1 MRYFRGGNLMVKSS
15 SSQVM
20 PVEPRRR
27 TPTQVPRVPPARPGW
42 QPIDFDGEDTSL
54 TQDHLALLK

>member
-1 MRYFRGGNLMVKSS
+1 MMVESS
-15 SSQVM
+15 SSQVK

-27 TPTQVPRVPPARPGW
+27 TPTQVPRVPPARPAW
-42 QPIDFDGEDTSL
+42 RPIDFDGEDTSL